1 MPIPTPVRSRA
12 ATSAAGVLTR
22 VGPRTL
28 LACVCALVLLTVAGC
43 GPDRGLRIEPA
54 STASPTLL
62 NQSNEDAGPPDKPF
76 SLETIRTAIED
87 ASGVAV
93 TGRAAETAEVVGECT
108 DCLKFGAPF
117 TRGEEKFQVVTV
129 ANPQQRSEDIAGV
142 VVSEK
147 DGAPRL
153 ELIATGNQLTLSPG
167 KNGTLVVQEAMY
179 ADGDE
184 DCCPSGWSVQVF
196 RLHDGRF
203 EPGQRF
209 TRLNGES

>member
-1 MPIPTPVRSRA
+1 MLEDFFADFDAAIPPGYRLELGVVASAPLPRLSRHPPDRPRLLDPGESPQVDAHARTRENVIVPIPTPVRSRA

-22 VGPRTL
+22 VGPRTP

-129 ANPQQRSEDIAGV
+129 ANPRAAQ
-142 VVSEK
+142 
-147 DGAPRL
+147 
-153 ELIATGNQLTLSPG
+153 
-167 KNGTLVVQEAMY
+167 
-179 ADGDE
+179 
-184 DCCPSGWSVQVF
+184 
-196 RLHDGRF
+196 
-203 EPGQRF
+203 
-209 TRLNGES
+209 